1 MQSVFGAVINP
12 YRNTMATVN
21 SSPNPESD
29 HDTAP
34 LLSPLASSAANDHSP
49 AAEPS
54 IDSPN
59 TNPPEYYAPPASTP
73 PPNTRRVR
81 FNTPPPASDPDNTS
95 LLPSYSAAKYG
106 NYTSE
111 ADYLT
116 ALRAWAEEKAFVEPG
131 ETGLV
136 GFYGK
141 TTMEGYIQRPGGG
154 VRSKRREKID
164 TKEEKGAENTEGKE
178 RRKSSVSQWLA
189 RKRHGSN
196 V

>member
-1 MQSVFGAVINP
+1 M
-12 YRNTMATVN
+12 NTMATLN
-21 SSPNPESD
+21 SSPNPEAD

-34 LLSPLASSAANDHSP
+34 LLSPPASSATNDHPP

-54 IDSPN
+54 
-59 TNPPEYYAPPASTP
+59 TNPPEYSAPPASTP
-73 PPNTRRVR
+73 TPNARRVR
-81 FNTPPPASDPDNTS
+81 FNTPPPASDPDNAS

-111 ADYLT
+111 ADYLA
-116 ALRAWAEEKAFVEPG
+116 ALRAWADEKAFIEPG
-131 ETGLV
+131 DTGLV

-141 TTMEGYIQRPGGG
+141 TTMEEYIQRPGGG
-154 VRSKRREKID
+154 VRSKRKEKNE
-164 TKEEKGAENTEGKE
+164 TRKEGKEAEIIEGKE
-178 RRKSSVSQWLA
+178 RRRSSVSQWLA

>member
-1 MQSVFGAVINP
+1 
-12 YRNTMATVN
+12 MATAN
-21 SSPNPESD
+21 RSPYSEAD

-34 LLSPLASSAANDHSP
+34 LLPPQAATNDHSP
-49 AAEPS
+49 AIEPS
-54 IDSPN
+54 TNPPN
-59 TNPPEYYAPPASTP
+59 SDPPEYYAPPASTST
-73 PPNTRRVR
+73 PNARRVR
-81 FNTPPPASDPDNTS
+81 FSTPPPASEPDNSS

-106 NYTSE
+106 NYASE
-111 ADYLT
+111 ADYLA
-116 ALRAWAEEKAFVEPG
+116 ALRAWAEEKAFVEQG
-131 ETGLV
+131 DHGLV

-154 VRSKRREKID
+154 VRSKRK
-164 TKEEKGAENTEGKE
+164 EKGETRKGGKEDEIIEGKE